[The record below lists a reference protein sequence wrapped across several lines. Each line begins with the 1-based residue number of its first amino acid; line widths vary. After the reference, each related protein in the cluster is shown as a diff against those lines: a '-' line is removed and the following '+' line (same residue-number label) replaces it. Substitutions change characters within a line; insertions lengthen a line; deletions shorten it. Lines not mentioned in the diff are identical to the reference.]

1 MEDCGVC
8 YTNEPRCKLVCGH
21 AFCYQCVKN
30 WYQKSEE
37 PSCPMCRGSLYFR
50 NMMAHVDRWIDERI
64 DAYNEECF
72 NAALEEIF
80 DEDDLE
86 FYGTDDILWEIEE
99 LQKRF
104 HTFVDTEYD
113 MEDVLDAMDEDIQAV
128 SGNRWIWDDIKDNDK
143 NIFVTK
149 HRTHFRRMRNGKR
162 VIGKRDG
169 PQGIDLI
176 VIRIEV

>member
-30 WYQKSEE
+30 WYQKSED

-50 NMMAHVDRWIDERI
+50 NMRCHVDKWEDERVA
-64 DAYNEECF
+64 AYNEECF
-72 NAALEEIF
+72 NEALEQIF

-86 FYGTDDILWEIEE
+86 YYGTDEILWEIEE
-99 LQKRF
+99 LQKRY
-104 HTFVDTEYD
+104 HDFVDSPYD
-113 MEDVLDAMDEDIQAV
+113 MADVLEAMEEEIQAV
-128 SGNRWIWDDIKDNDK
+128 SGKHWVWDDINHNNK

-169 PQGIDLI
+169 PLGVDYILLWI
-176 VIRIEV
+176 

>member
-50 NMMAHVDRWIDERI
+50 NMMSHVDRWIDERI
-64 DAYNEECF
+64 EAYNEECF

-80 DEDDLE
+80 NEDDLE

-113 MEDVLDAMDEDIQAV
+113 MEDVLEAMDEEIQAV
-128 SGNRWIWDDIKDNDK
+128 SGNSWIWDDIKDNDK

-162 VIGKRDG
+162 VIGKRDRPLG
-169 PQGIDLI
+169 ADYILFWI
-176 VIRIEV
+176 